1 MANNTLGDGE
11 NDWIFEIDED
21 EILQRLDEGE
31 WNNSKDDEATRNIN
45 VDEILRG
52 LFGNGDLE
60 RNIDEG
66 TNSED
71 DEPIPDNDEIIVI
84 SSDSEEDE
92 PTSNINEILVISGD
106 SEDDDEPIPNINDE
120 GSNSEEDEPMSDIND
135 EGSNS
140 EEDEVE
146 CEQTGRGE
154 KRKAENQ
161 NEEQE
166 QDYYQIKPVREHHSQ
181 KFNMTAKNYGVH
193 FNNVLHN
200 VDLLESRKRTYGIFD
215 HLIKDVTKGMN
226 PYDQVRFV
234 LSSKQLQTPIT
245 VPFCSLE
252 ELTTEKVL
260 SHVEKVV
267 QSNEEFRLNT
277 TVNIDVIHVEMP
289 HGSGRRK
296 RDIVNIRDYLKKK
309 QCVIA
314 INNKDDLCLA
324 RALVVSIARI
334 EQDPLYDHIRN
345 SSRPL
350 QRERA
355 FDLHEAA
362 SVPLGPCGLKEVE
375 LFQQYLTNYQII
387 VVSGDQ
393 NNTIIYPQH
402 PRANP
407 NPEKFIYLYYQA
419 KHYDVITSLP
429 GFLNTNYFCHACHKG
444 YDHTTDH
451 LCRGMCRSCRGVG
464 CVLQDNG
471 MTCNECDRLFK
482 NQVCYDRH
490 KQQPING
497 GGRTVC
503 EMIRKCP
510 KCKQAM
516 DVRRIRGRG
525 HQCVDKKCPTCKIMR
540 NPQDLDHK
548 CYMQQQEPKEESSYN
563 HLLFFDFECTQ
574 EHGIH
579 EVNLCVVYDEAE
591 EVAVFRGKNT
601 VKDFCT
607 WLLTPQH
614 QDCIVMAHNF
624 QGYDSYPIIKFL
636 NENAIGCDATYNG
649 AKCVTLKT
657 KVKEKH
663 QFGIKIK
670 FMDSLNFIPMALAKF
685 PKTFAQPELCKG
697 YFPHFFNKD
706 ENQDYVG
713 PIPCQ
718 DDYGVNFMKPEAR
731 EKFMT
736 WHQEQQDNNYVFD
749 FRHEILKY
757 CRSDVDI
764 LAKCCMLYR
773 EMLKEV
779 TAMDGDAETGIDPFD
794 TATTIAGYCMQVYRT
809 KFLQKDTI
817 ALFPQH
823 QQLKRKQS
831 HEALQW
837 LSYTAEKEEIR
848 IQHARNGG
856 EKRVGNYYLDGYCEE
871 THTAYEY
878 QGCYWH
884 GKDFFV
890 RCGGLPVTPI
900 HTMSLFL
907 GCPECYPERETKNP
921 GADNKPMEQLYQD
934 TQTKVKYLKDRGFEV
949 VEKWGCAFKKELK
962 QDEEMKQYMKDHGF
976 VEPLQPRDAFFG
988 GRTNAAKLFHQCQ
1001 GDEKIK

>member
-1 MANNTLGDGE
+1 MANNTIGDE
-11 NDWIFEIDED
+11 WVFEIDED
-21 EILQRLDEGE
+21 KILQRVGE
-31 WNNSKDDEATRNIN
+31 WNNNEDDESTHDIN

-52 LFGNGDLE
+52 LFGNGDRE
-60 RNIDEG
+60 HNIK
-66 TNSED
+66 
-71 DEPIPDNDEIIVI
+71 EPEIIVI

-92 PTSNINEILVISGD
+92 LISHGNEIIVISSDSEEDNPIPNEIVVISSDTEDDDPIPDVSDEGSNTEEDELECEQTGRGVKRKAENQNVDSSD
-106 SEDDDEPIPNINDE
+106 SEDDDPIPDVSDE
-120 GSNSEEDEPMSDIND
+120 GSNSEEDDQTGRGVSDTEDDDPIPDVSDEGSNTEEDELECEQTGRGVKRKAENQNVDSSDSEDDDPIPDVSD

-140 EEDEVE
+140 EEDD
-146 CEQTGRGE
+146 QTGRGV

-166 QDYYQIKPVREHHSQ
+166 QDYYRIKPIREHHSQ

-193 FNNVLHN
+193 FNNVLDN

-215 HLIKDVTKGMN
+215 HLLKDVTEGMN
-226 PYDQVRFV
+226 PNDQVRFV
-234 LSSKQLQTPIT
+234 LSSKQLQTPIAL
-245 VPFCSLE
+245 PFCSLE

-277 TVNIDVIHVEMP
+277 TVNIDLIRVEMP
-289 HGSGRRK
+289 QGSGRRLK
-296 RDIVNIRDYLKKK
+296 RTTLNIRDHLKKK
-309 QCVIA
+309 RSVIPI
-314 INNKDDLCLA
+314 INNNDNLCLA

-334 EQDPLYDHIRN
+334 ENNPRYVRIT
-345 SSRPL
+345 RPDSCV

-362 SVPLGPCGLKEVE
+362 NVPLGPCGLREVR
-375 LFQQYLTNYQII
+375 LFQQYLVNYQII

-393 NNTIIYPQH
+393 NNTIIYPRE
-402 PRANP
+402 PPANP
-407 NPEKFIYLYYQA
+407 NPEKSIYLYYQA
-419 KHYDVITSLP
+419 NHFDVITSLP
-429 GFLNTNYFCHACHKG
+429 GFLSKSYFCYICYKA
-444 YDHTTDH
+444 YDVTTDH
-451 LCRGMCRSCRGVG
+451 LCKGMCRSCRGFG
-464 CVLQDNG
+464 CVIQDNG
-471 MTCNECDRLFK
+471 MTCDECNRLFK
-482 NQVCYDRH
+482 NQACYDRH

-503 EMIRKCP
+503 EKIRKCP
-510 KCKQAM
+510 KCEQSM
-516 DVRRIRGRG
+516 DVRKIGKP
-525 HQCVDKKCPTCKIMR
+525 HQCVDKKCPTCKVER
-540 NPQDLDHK
+540 NPQDLNHK
-548 CYMQQQEPKEESSYN
+548 CYMQQLEPKEESSYN

-579 EVNLCVVYDEAE
+579 EVNLCVVYDEKK
-591 EVAVFRGKNT
+591 EVGVFQGKNA

-614 QDCIVMAHNF
+614 HECIVIAHNF

-636 NENAIGCDATYNG
+636 NENAIECEPIYNG
-649 AKCVTLKT
+649 TKCVTLKT
-657 KVKEKH
+657 KTKEKH
-663 QFGIKIK
+663 QFKIKIK
-670 FMDSLNFIPMALAKF
+670 FIDSLNFIPMALAKF
-685 PKTFAQPELCKG
+685 PKTFGQDELCKG

-713 PIPCQ
+713 PMPCQ
-718 DDYGVNFMKPEAR
+718 SDYGVDFMKPAER

-736 WHQEQQDNNYVFD
+736 WHQEQVDNNYVFD

-764 LAKCCMLYR
+764 LTKCCTLYR

-779 TAMDGDAETGIDPFD
+779 TDTGNDETGIDPFE

-817 ALFPQH
+817 ALLPQH

-837 LSYTAEKEEIR
+837 LSYTAEKEGIR

-884 GKDFFV
+884 GKDFF
-890 RCGGLPVTPI
+890 C
-900 HTMSLFL
+900 
-907 GCPECYPERETKNP
+907 
-921 GADNKPMEQLYQD
+921 
-934 TQTKVKYLKDRGFEV
+934 
-949 VEKWGCAFKKELK
+949 
-962 QDEEMKQYMKDHGF
+962 
-976 VEPLQPRDAFFG
+976 
-988 GRTNAAKLFHQCQ
+988 
-1001 GDEKIK
+1001 

>member
-1 MANNTLGDGE
+1 MDNNTLGQ
-11 NDWIFEIDED
+11 EI
-21 EILQRLDEGE
+21 
-31 WNNSKDDEATRNIN
+31 W
-45 VDEILRG
+45 
-52 LFGNGDLE
+52 
-60 RNIDEG
+60 
-66 TNSED
+66 
-71 DEPIPDNDEIIVI
+71 VI

-92 PTSNINEILVISGD
+92 PMSNINEDEILVISSD
-106 SEDDDEPIPNINDE
+106 SEEDEPMSNINEDEILVISSDSEEDEPIPNINDE
-120 GSNSEEDEPMSDIND
+120 GGNSEQNEL
-135 EGSNS
+135 
-140 EEDEVE
+140 E

-181 KFNMTAKNYGVH
+181 KFNMTAKNYGVR
-193 FNNVLHN
+193 FNNVLDD

-215 HLIKDVTKGMN
+215 HLIKDVTEGMN
-226 PYDQVRFV
+226 PNDQVRFV
-234 LSSKQLQTPIT
+234 LSSNQLQTPIM

-267 QSNEEFRLNT
+267 QSNEEFRLNN
-277 TVNIDVIHVEMP
+277 TVNIDVIRVEMP
-289 HGSGRRK
+289 HGSGRRRK
-296 RDIVNIRDYLKKK
+296 RDIVNIREYLKKK
-309 QCVIA
+309 KSVIP

-334 EQDPLYDHIRN
+334 EKDPRYDRIT
-345 SSRPL
+345 RPDSTV

-362 SVPLGPCGLKEVE
+362 NVPLGPCGLNEVE
-375 LFQQYLTNYQII
+375 LFQHYLVNYQII

-393 NNTIIYPQH
+393 NSSIIYPRE
-402 PRANP
+402 PPANP
-407 NPEKFIYLYYQA
+407 NPEKSIYLFYHA
-419 KHYDVITSLP
+419 NHFDAIRSLP
-429 GFLNTNYFCHACHKG
+429 GFLNKNYFCHTCHKA

-451 LCRGMCRSCRGVG
+451 LCDGMCRSCRGVG
-464 CVLQDNG
+464 CVYEG
-471 MTCNECDRLFK
+471 GGITCNECDRLFK
-482 NQVCYDRH
+482 NQACYDRH

-503 EMIRKCP
+503 EKIRKCS
-510 KCKQAM
+510 KCHQAM
-516 DVRRIRGRG
+516 DVRKIRDGG
-525 HQCVDKKCPTCKIMR
+525 HTCVDKKCPTCKIER
-540 NPQDLDHK
+540 NPNDLDHL
-548 CYMQQQEPKEESSYN
+548 CYMQQLEHKEESSYN

-574 EHGIH
+574 ERAIH
-579 EVNLCVVYDEAE
+579 EVNLCVVYDEEKEA
-591 EVAVFRGKNT
+591 AVFQGKNA
-601 VKDFCT
+601 VKDFCN

-624 QGYDSYPIIKFL
+624 QGYDSYPILKFL
-636 NENAIGCDATYNG
+636 NENAIEYKVIYNG
-649 AKCVTLKT
+649 TKCVTLATENK
-657 KVKEKH
+657 KN
-663 QFGIKIK
+663 QFKIK
-670 FMDSLNFIPMALAKF
+670 FIDSLNFIPMALAKF

-718 DDYGVNFMKPEAR
+718 DDYGVNFMKPAEREA
-731 EKFMT
+731 FMS
-736 WHQEQQDNNYVFD
+736 WHQEQVDNNYEFN
-749 FRHEILKY
+749 FCREILEY

-764 LAKCCMLYR
+764 LAKCCTLYR

-779 TAMDGDAETGIDPFD
+779 TAMGDDETGIDPFD
-794 TATTIAGYCMQVYRT
+794 RSFTIAAYCMQVYRT

-817 ALFPQH
+817 ALLPQH

-884 GKDFFV
+884 GKDFCEVWREVLHLYILCLCF
-890 RCGGLPVTPI
+890 L
-900 HTMSLFL
+900 L
-907 GCPECYPERETKNP
+907 GCPECYKKRETKNP
-921 GADNKPMEQLYQD
+921 GANNKPMEQLYQD

-962 QDEEMKQYMKDHGF
+962 QDEEMKQFMEDHGF
-976 VEPLQPRDAFFG
+976 VDPLQPRDAFFG
-988 GRTNAAKLFHQCQ
+988 GRTNASKLLHECQ

>member
-1 MANNTLGDGE
+1 MSGE
-11 NDWIFEIDED
+11 EIWVISSD
-21 EILQRLDEGE
+21 
-31 WNNSKDDEATRNIN
+31 
-45 VDEILRG
+45 
-52 LFGNGDLE
+52 
-60 RNIDEG
+60 
-66 TNSED
+66 SEE
-71 DEPIPDNDEIIVI
+71 DEPIPNNDEILVISSDSEEDEPIPNNDEILVISSDSEEDEPIPNNDEILVISSDSEEDEPIPNNDEILVI

-92 PTSNINEILVISGD
+92 PTPNINDELEHEQIGRGD
-106 SEDDDEPIPNINDE
+106 EDDEPIPNINDE
-120 GSNSEEDEPMSDIND
+120 GSNSEEDEL
-135 EGSNS
+135 
-140 EEDEVE
+140 E

-166 QDYYQIKPVREHHSQ
+166 QDYYQIKPLRKRHSQ
-181 KFNMTAKNYGVH
+181 KFNMTAKNYGVR
-193 FNNVLHN
+193 FNNVLGN

-215 HLIKDVTKGMN
+215 HLIKDVTEGMN
-226 PYDQVRFV
+226 SNDQVRFV
-234 LSSKQLQTPIT
+234 LSSKQLQTPIAI
-245 VPFCSLE
+245 PFCSLE

-277 TVNIDVIHVEMP
+277 TVNIDVIRVEMP
-289 HGSGRRK
+289 QGSGRVK
-296 RDIVNIRDYLKKK
+296 RTTLNIRDYLKKK
-309 QCVIA
+309 KSVIP

-334 EQDPLYDHIRN
+334 EQDPQYDRIT
-345 SSRPL
+345 RPDSTV

-362 SVPLGPCGLKEVE
+362 NVPLGPCGLKEVE
-375 LFQQYLTNYQII
+375 LFQQHLVNYQII

-393 NNTIIYPQH
+393 NNSIIYPHQ
-402 PRANP
+402 PPANP
-407 NPEKFIYLYYQA
+407 NPEKSIYLYYQA
-419 KHYDVITSLP
+419 KHFDVIRSLP
-429 GFLNTNYFCHACHKG
+429 AFLNTVYFCHTCHKA

-451 LCRGMCRSCRGVG
+451 MCRGMCRSCRGFG
-464 CVLQDNG
+464 CVLQDG
-471 MTCNECDRLFK
+471 GIVCNECDRLFK
-482 NQVCYDRH
+482 NQACYDRH

-503 EMIRKCP
+503 ETIRKCP
-510 KCKQAM
+510 KCKNAM
-516 DVRRIRGRG
+516 DVRRIGGRG
-525 HQCVDKKCPTCKIMR
+525 HQCVDKKCPTCKIDR
-540 NPQDLDHK
+540 NPEDLNHK
-548 CYMQQQEPKEESSYN
+548 CYIQQQEPKEESSYN

-574 EHGIH
+574 ERAIH
-579 EVNLCVVYDEAE
+579 EVNLCVVYDEE
-591 EVAVFRGKNT
+591 KEVGVFQGKNA

-614 QDCIVMAHNF
+614 HDCIVMAHNF

-636 NENAIGCDATYNG
+636 NENAIECDATYNG

-663 QFGIKIK
+663 QFKIKIK
-670 FMDSLNFIPMALAKF
+670 FIDSLNFIPMALAKI
-685 PKTFAQPELCKG
+685 PKIFAQDELCKG

-736 WHQEQQDNNYVFD
+736 WHQEQVDNNYVFD

-764 LAKCCMLYR
+764 LAKCCILYR

-779 TAMDGDAETGIDPFD
+779 TAMGDDETGIDPFD
-794 TATTIAGYCMQVYRT
+794 TSVTIAGYCMQVYRT

-817 ALFPQH
+817 ALLPQH
-823 QQLKRKQS
+823 QELKRKQS

-837 LSYTAEKEEIR
+837 LSYTSEKEEIR

-884 GKDFFV
+884 GKDFFFLV
-890 RCGGLPVTPI
+890 MCGGK
-900 HTMSLFL
+900 
-907 GCPECYPERETKNP
+907 CYTYTC
-921 GADNKPMEQLYQD
+921 L
-934 TQTKVKYLKDRGFEV
+934 
-949 VEKWGCAFKKELK
+949 C
-962 QDEEMKQYMKDHGF
+962 
-976 VEPLQPRDAFFG
+976 FF
-988 GRTNAAKLFHQCQ
+988 
-1001 GDEKIK
+1001 